1 MFLSYVYRGG
11 GREEREK
18 AGCPE
23 ICYRLLQALMALEG
37 LPLLHQGW
45 LGWGTALSQRHALS
59 PPLPQVPLVT
69 CGQIG
74 YRKKK
79 KYKENKSKL

>member
-23 ICYRLLQALMALEG
+23 ICYRFLYATVVL
-37 LPLLHQGW
+37 
-45 LGWGTALSQRHALS
+45 
-59 PPLPQVPLVT
+59 
-69 CGQIG
+69 
-74 YRKKK
+74 
-79 KYKENKSKL
+79 